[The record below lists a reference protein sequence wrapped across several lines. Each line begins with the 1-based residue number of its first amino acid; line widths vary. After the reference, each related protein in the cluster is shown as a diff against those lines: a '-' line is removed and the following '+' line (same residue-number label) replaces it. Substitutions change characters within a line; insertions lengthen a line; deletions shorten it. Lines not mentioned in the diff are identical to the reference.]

1 MRRCLLVLA
10 CLAFAGPAA
19 ARFSPGLH
27 PHDDRAVEPASA
39 DFASLRARLD
49 ALARGERRIV
59 RVVHLGDS
67 EVADD
72 LVVRTLRRRFAERYG
87 DAGPGYVAAMRPWT
101 WYYREQWRAEAPA
114 GFEPHVYSRH
124 ALPGGA
130 YGPGGVAFLASRAG
144 AEAEVHLERPVEG
157 PCDVAFHYQRQAG
170 GARITLRADGA
181 NFADVDT
188 ADAHPGPGVLRR
200 RFEVC
205 PGRFGLQVGAGPA
218 IVHGWSVEAAG
229 PGVVWSSLG
238 VISGRLPLLLR
249 YDDASLR
256 GGLRALRP
264 DLVVLSFGINAA
276 AWPRG
281 PSSDYFDEVVVA
293 LQRVRA
299 ALPGAPCLVV
309 GPYPVGH
316 RRGGKVEPHMVARW
330 VSSRM
335 RDSAVDAGCGYLDRY
350 AMAGGAAAVL
360 KWRQAEPPRLRDDLV
375 HLTSYGS
382 DWMGERI
389 YRTLVRGLEL
399 EPGRRAP
406 AHLHLPE
413 SPRTEDG

>member
-1 MRRCLLVLA
+1 MNRALVVLLALLA
-10 CLAFAGPAA
+10 AGPAL

-27 PHDDRAVEPASA
+27 PHDDHAVTPAPA

-49 ALARGERRIV
+49 ALGRGERRIV

-87 DAGPGYVAAMRPWT
+87 DAGPGFVAAMRPWT
-101 WYYREQWRAEAPA
+101 WYHREHWRAEAPV

-124 ALPGGA
+124 ALAGGA
-130 YGPGGVAFLASRAG
+130 YGPGGVAFLVTRAG
-144 AEAEVHLERPVEG
+144 AQAEVHLQEPVVG
-157 PCDVAFHYQRQAG
+157 ACDVAFHYQRQVA
-170 GARITLRADGA
+170 GARLTLRADGA
-181 NFADVDT
+181 PFADVDT
-188 ADAHPGPGVLRR
+188 ADVTPGPGVLRR
-200 RFEVC
+200 RFETC
-205 PGRFGLQVGAGPA
+205 PTRFGLQVGAGHA

-238 VISGRLPLLLR
+238 VISGRLPLLSR
-249 YDDASLR
+249 YDDTSLR
-256 GGLRALRP
+256 EGLRALRP

-281 PSSDYFDEVVVA
+281 PSSDYFDDVVVA
-293 LQRVRA
+293 LRRVRA

-330 VSSRM
+330 VSGRM
-335 RDSAVDAGCGYLDRY
+335 MDAAVEAGCGYLDRY

-375 HLTSYGS
+375 HLTASGS

-406 AHLHLPE
+406 PHLHLPG
-413 SPRTEDG
+413 PPLTKDG